1 MPSDTTQPPNYTT
14 TQLSLQA
21 KPTDSGFA
29 ILAINAGIARGHDLE
44 FSPEVLKESLAL
56 WDSVPCMLDHPGF
69 LQGPSVRNLAG
80 SLHDPAWNESSQGI
94 QATLSP
100 GGPGAE
106 VLAALRAAAFEDM
119 AIMSAVGFSAVVRLQ
134 TARPA
139 GAGGVRPIAK
149 INQVLS
155 VDCVINPARGGRF
168 LSELGAV
175 MNEQAEK
182 QEEQQE
188 GPQVRDSE
196 AETASLLAA
205 QAAAR
210 AAEKKN
216 QTAAD
221 QLRQNGY
228 DIRTVQELLGHKDIR
243 TTMIYTH
250 VLQKGA
256 GAVKSP
262 LDD

>member
-106 VLAALRAAAFEDM
+106 VLAALRAAACVPPNACGCVSKTLILPRQSVFPSLD
-119 AIMSAVGFSAVVRLQ
+119 R
-134 TARPA
+134 
-139 GAGGVRPIAK
+139 
-149 INQVLS
+149 S
-155 VDCVINPARGGRF
+155 VDTV
-168 LSELGAV
+168 S
-175 MNEQAEK
+175 
-182 QEEQQE
+182 
-188 GPQVRDSE
+188 
-196 AETASLLAA
+196 
-205 QAAAR
+205 
-210 AAEKKN
+210 
-216 QTAAD
+216 
-221 QLRQNGY
+221 NG
-228 DIRTVQELLGHKDIR
+228 
-243 TTMIYTH
+243 
-250 VLQKGA
+250 
-256 GAVKSP
+256 
-262 LDD
+262 